1 MGIGSF
7 VKGVTKG
14 AGKAIGGAG
23 KAIGGAAKDVGRTA
37 GKAANTVGHAAGD
50 VAKGAGKAA
59 SSVGKTA
66 GKAASGVGKT
76 AGQVG
81 KTVGKAGKG
90 AVKVIGKAATG
101 AAAGA
106 KSVGSHAAGAAGDV
120 VKGAGKV
127 AGGVAKGGGAFVD
140 VVRHAATGHFKDIPK
155 DLKRAGKSFFASGK
169 ALVGVAESAG
179 QLYLWTNGSFV
190 SVVVAGSAGANAL
203 VEHRSLTAKERGFCE
218 KVFADKVPYNK
229 VVLTNL
235 HSNDDRAFTIPN
247 VDGDILV
254 NLGPAYKNPLSYTS
268 GSYPTA
274 GQLLVHEMTH
284 AWQIAHSKFLP
295 GLICEGAL
303 NQTKHTILK
312 TKGVYDPGTNF
323 TKKWSSFNAEQQGSV
338 IDGWFM
344 ATDKSKYGSMGGGA
358 KDGDARFH
366 YVRDN
371 IRTGKA

>member
-1 MGIGSF
+1 MSIGSL

-14 AGKAIGGAG
+14 AGKL
-23 KAIGGAAKDVGRTA
+23 
-37 GKAANTVGHAAGD
+37 
-50 VAKGAGKAA
+50 AKGAGKTVGRAA
-59 SSVGKTA
+59 KGAGRTAGRAGKTVSRTAGNVVHGAGKAAGGVAKTA
-66 GKAASGVGKT
+66 GK
-76 AGQVG
+76 VG
-81 KTVGKAGKG
+81 KTVGKAGRG
-90 AVKVIGKAATG
+90 AAKVVGKAASG

-106 KSVGSHAAGAAGDV
+106 KSVGTHAVGAAGNV
-120 VKGAGKV
+120 VKGAGKA

-140 VVRHAATGHFKDIPK
+140 VVRHAATGHFKDIPN
-155 DLKRAGKSFFASGK
+155 DLKRAGKSLFASGK
-169 ALVGVAESAG
+169 ALVGVAQSAG

-190 SVVVAGSAGANAL
+190 AVVVAGSAGANVL
-203 VEHRSLTAKERGFCE
+203 VKHRSLTAQERAFCE
-218 KVFADKVPYNK
+218 KTFADKLPYNK

-247 VDGDILV
+247 IDGDILV
-254 NLGPAYKNPLSYTS
+254 NLGPAYEDPVSYTS

-295 GLICEGAL
+295 GLVCEGVL
-303 NQTKHTILK
+303 NQTRHTILK
-312 TKGVYDPGTNF
+312 RKGVYDPGKDF

-344 ATDKSKYGSMGGGA
+344 DPSKNKYGVMGGGRA
-358 KDGDARFH
+358 DGDARFH

-371 IRTGKA
+371 IRTGRA